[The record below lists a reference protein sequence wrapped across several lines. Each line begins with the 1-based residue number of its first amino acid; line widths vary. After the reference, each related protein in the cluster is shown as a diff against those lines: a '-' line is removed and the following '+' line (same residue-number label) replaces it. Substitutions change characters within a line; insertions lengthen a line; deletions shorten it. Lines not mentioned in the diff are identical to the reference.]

1 MFLKPILIP
10 RGGKKHAYW
19 QLVESYRTAKGPRHR
34 VVAYLGELEA
44 GEHAGYIRLAAQLD
58 GKAASKVRQLTLWKE
73 APGEVVPERIEVD
86 LRGVRVVCSRDYGEV
101 FLGLALWRTLSLDEF
116 FERELPGGR
125 EEVPWGLM
133 ACVITLARLIE
144 PSSEMH
150 IADTWYRRTALPQLL
165 GVASEQVNEARLYR
179 TLDEILPLKSKLEV
193 HLKERLGELFKLDLE
208 VLLYDVTST
217 YFEGLAEGNPQAQYG
232 YSRDHRF
239 DCKQVL
245 IALVVTREGFP
256 LGFEVFEGNRHDTK
270 TLKEI
275 VEAMETKY
283 GKIQRIWVFDRGVVN
298 EENLALIRESGGQYL
313 VGTPKALLRQF
324 EQHLVKQDWAE
335 VEAGVEVKLVPS
347 AEGPETFVLC
357 RSAARRAKEEA
368 MHERF
373 LKRIEEALQRMQ
385 RGLQRAKR
393 PRRREAL
400 ERQVGRLLER
410 NPRAAKAFRI
420 ELQENPLA
428 PGGVKIVWERLK
440 DWQAWADLSE
450 GCYLLRT
457 NITGQSPQALWRTYI
472 QLTDV
477 EEAFRTEKSQLQI
490 RPIWHHKEKRVQ
502 AHILSS
508 FLAYALWKTLQ
519 AWMERAGLGR
529 GVRTILEEF
538 TKLKA
543 HEILLRS
550 TTGRDLRLHCV
561 TRPDKHQQVLLE
573 RLGLTLPER
582 LSRPMWVQSAELL

>member
-10 RGGKKHAYW
+10 KGGKELVYW
-19 QLVESYRTAKGPRHR
+19 QLVESYRTARGPRHR

-44 GEHAGYIRLAAQLD
+44 GDRAGYARLAAQLD
-58 GKAASKVRQLTLWKE
+58 NKAASKVRQLTLWE
-73 APGEVVPERIEVD
+73 DAPNQTVPARVEID
-86 LRGVRVVCSRDYGEV
+86 LSGVRVACSREFGEV

-125 EEVPWGLM
+125 EAVPWGLM
-133 ACVITLARLIE
+133 ACVVTLARLIE
-144 PSSEMH
+144 PSSELH

-165 GVASEQVNEARLYR
+165 GVATEEVNEARLYR
-179 TLDEILPLKSKLEV
+179 TLDAIWPFKTKLEV
-193 HLKERLGELFKLDLE
+193 HLKERLGELFALDLG

-232 YSRDHRF
+232 YSRDHRP

-245 IALVVTREGFP
+245 LALVVTREGFP
-256 LGFEVFEGNRHDTK
+256 LGFEVFEGNRHDTQ

-275 VEAMETKY
+275 VEAMEAKY
-283 GKIQRIWVFDRGVVN
+283 GKIQRVWVFDRGVVN
-298 EENLALIRESGGQYL
+298 EENLALIRERGGQYL

-324 EQHLVKQDWAE
+324 EKHLVEKDWAE

-347 AEGPETFVLC
+347 AAGTETFVLC

-385 RGLQRAKR
+385 RGLQRDQQT
-393 PRRREAL
+393 RRREAL
-400 ERQVGRLLER
+400 ERQIGRLLER

-420 ELQENPLA
+420 ELQEDPLA
-428 PGGVKIVWERLK
+428 PGAVKIVWERVK
-440 DWQAWADLSE
+440 AWQAWADLSE

-457 NITGQSPQALWRTYI
+457 NLTGQSPQELWRTYI

-477 EEAFRTEKSQLQI
+477 EEVFRAEKSPLQI
-490 RPIWHHKEKRVQ
+490 RPIWHQKEGRVK
-502 AHILSS
+502 AHILFS

-519 AWMERAGLGR
+519 TWMERAGLGR
-529 GVRTILEEF
+529 GVRTVLEEF
-538 TKLKA
+538 GKLK
-543 HEILLRS
+543 
-550 TTGRDLRLHCV
+550 
-561 TRPDKHQQVLLE
+561 
-573 RLGLTLPER
+573 
-582 LSRPMWVQSAELL
+582 VQ